1 MVKSTCIVAIRSYIP
16 PQQDTSGN
24 FRRQL
29 LTGVSHWRMITQNQS
44 FKELSLSL
52 LSHCLQSPLEKL
64 CWLDVVAPVTLPF
77 WRQGQDDWWL
87 IAVSHKP
94 DLHSKLQ
101 VSKVH
106 GETVSKQK
114 DSMLCLK
121 TNKQRDMVAWTFVL
135 ALWRQVY
142 LGVQSQPG
150 IQSEFQDIQD
160 YTKELSW
167 KTKITSK

>member
-1 MVKSTCIVAIRSYIP
+1 MGWVKIKEDLSLTAVQHIAASWGSIFYLLTIKRSWSLQLAMIHNYSVNYTLLNYLETLIFSLQSDPSKYQNLPNTSFMVKSTCIVAIRSYIP

-77 WRQGQDDWWL
+77 WRQGQDD
-87 IAVSHKP
+87 
-94 DLHSKLQ
+94 
-101 VSKVH
+101 
-106 GETVSKQK
+106 
-114 DSMLCLK
+114 
-121 TNKQRDMVAWTFVL
+121 
-135 ALWRQVY
+135 
-142 LGVQSQPG
+142 
-150 IQSEFQDIQD
+150 
-160 YTKELSW
+160 
-167 KTKITSK
+167 